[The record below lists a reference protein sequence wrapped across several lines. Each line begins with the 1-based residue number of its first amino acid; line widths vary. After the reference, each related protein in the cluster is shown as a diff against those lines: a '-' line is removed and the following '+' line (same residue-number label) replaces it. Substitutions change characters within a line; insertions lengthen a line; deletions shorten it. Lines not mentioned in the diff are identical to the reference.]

1 MASGPGAGFGQ
12 VSVGLFTS
20 LCYRDLADL
29 GTWGDPRRL
38 TAWSIPFAIA
48 AALQSQAEQ
57 TRDWQR

>member
-38 TAWSIPFAIA
+38 
-48 AALQSQAEQ
+48 
-57 TRDWQR
+57 